1 MKKVLLS
8 IVASTLIF
16 NTVFAEELEVLE
28 NNEEATTIVE
38 ETINNEE
45 NTTEVIDNESTEE
58 IVLTANED
66 VKTYVAKIG
75 DINYETLDEAI
86 KNASNSDTIELLDN
100 ATLTVGNIDKKV
112 TIKGNNFTITVPK
125 QPNTEGGYLAIR
137 STFNVYNATINF
149 GNQTEGKW
157 SIVMYTG
164 SVFNLYNSECSIK
177 YTGIYAEKNSTINLD
192 NSKFTL
198 TKMNYTTMM
207 SEGRST
213 INVKSKSEFTIKDCP
228 LTNPN
233 SANGT
238 TGWNVIANNSKVLYD
253 GCTKQGLVKGS
264 LILTNKATANFTNCG
279 IGINLYSNDEIIVND
294 GTSLTIT
301 KCTERAIM
309 SQGKNYSALIVR
321 KGGKLTVTNNGTKW
335 SKNDDERKYYAEKG
349 AITMGIYGCDD
360 RDDEAYIYRAK
371 TVLNFEDGAIV
382 NITNNNERGITFSGD
397 TAYIGNTTVITNN
410 GGVVAVGGGIYNLFG
425 KMTISKDAKIYNNHA
440 YTSSDDIYNSGN
452 KASITFTDTGKDWI
466 LDDCDDKIDG
476 WYDDNNKSRWNA
488 HDKDKKYVEEVKSNA
503 YETELTLKAAHGI
516 YGKLIIRYVDTKGNV
531 LSEELTY
538 FEKVDTEYTT
548 IEKEFEDYS
557 LVKVDGETKGKY
569 IDGTIT
575 VTYIYEFTSGTGGN
589 DVPETGINTSNTLEI
604 TTLFSVV
611 TLVTTL
617 ILRKRF
623 N

>member
-28 NNEEATTIVE
+28 NNEATTIVE
-38 ETINNEE
+38 ETINNEKT
-45 NTTEVIDNESTEE
+45 TTEVINNESTKET
-58 IVLTANED
+58 VLTANED

-100 ATLTVGNIDKKV
+100 ATLIVGNIDKKV

-125 QPNTEGGYLAIR
+125 QPNTEGGHLAIR

-589 DVPETGINTSNTLEI
+589 DVPETGINTSNALEI